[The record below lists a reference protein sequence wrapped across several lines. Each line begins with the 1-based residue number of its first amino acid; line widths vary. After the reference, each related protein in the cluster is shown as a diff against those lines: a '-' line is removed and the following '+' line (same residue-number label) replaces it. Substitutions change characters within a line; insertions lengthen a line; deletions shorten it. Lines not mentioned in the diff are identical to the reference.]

1 MMMYLGEE
9 EAYDDSGGR
18 RNVEMQIVEEEN
30 REAVRRWEREQRS
43 TRGQDEKDRGVN
55 GRRRERRGEERERE
69 EEEEERIDA
78 KSSGTEER
86 VSPGVRVCVRVL
98 CTSVDDL
105 ANVVRSM

>member
-9 EAYDDSGGR
+9 EAYDSGGR
-18 RNVEMQIVEEEN
+18 RNVEMQIAEEED
-30 REAVRRWEREQRS
+30 REAERRWEREQRS

-55 GRRRERRGEERERE
+55 GRRRERRGGEKERE

-86 VSPGVRVCVRVL
+86 VSPDVRVCVRVL